1 MQNEDLYSVL
11 ECDSSATT
19 EELKHKYQQL
29 IKKYHPDKLENEA
42 NATNETFLK
51 IDRAWKILRDPESR
65 KQYDANQCQDD
76 FAEHSL
82 IYAYISEGDLNFDEN
97 NVAYYPCRCGN
108 SFLIEKCDLIKN
120 KLIIEC
126 EECTNCICVNTK

>member
-1 MQNEDLYSVL
+1 MQNENLYSVL
-11 ECDSSATT
+11 ECDSSATS
-19 EELKHKYQQL
+19 EELKYKYQQL
-29 IKKYHPDKLENEA
+29 IKKYHPDKQGNED
-42 NATNETFLK
+42 NATNEAFLK
-51 IDRAWKILRDPESR
+51 IDKAWKILRDPESR
-65 KQYDANQCQDD
+65 KQYDASQCQDD

-82 IYAYISEGDLNFDEN
+82 IYAYLSDDDLSFDEN

-108 SFLIEKCDLIKN
+108 NFVIEKCDLVKN